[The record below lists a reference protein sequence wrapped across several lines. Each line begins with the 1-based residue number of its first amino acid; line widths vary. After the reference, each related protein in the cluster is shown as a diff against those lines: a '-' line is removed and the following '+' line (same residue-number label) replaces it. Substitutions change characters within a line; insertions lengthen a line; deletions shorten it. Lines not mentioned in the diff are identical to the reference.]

1 MVVQLYSLGADEP
14 EITNLQVVGY
24 IIERDV
30 EIGYNLAIPPAVVAD
45 INDLGLEY
53 FIPPEI
59 GSCLWSSYIQVTDFD
74 PLLVSFGAGD
84 PARYK
89 FGSMVHQ
96 LIGTVTS
103 HHYINY
109 QNQAFPRQGTLVIP
123 PTLIPIPFDESEVG
137 GPNPAFRIYN
147 TIQWG
152 STFAGVSFNLND
164 FGRENGGLIG
174 SNEVRFDL
182 APSVVAN
189 ITTMYFANIPINQT
203 YSPGTYFLNF

>member
-1 MVVQLYSLGADEP
+1 MVVQLYSAGSNDF
-14 EITNLQVVGY
+14 EILNLQVVGY

-30 EIGYNLAIPPAVVAD
+30 EIGYNLAVGPAVATD
-45 INDLGLEY
+45 IQDLGLEY
-53 FIPPEI
+53 YLAPEI
-59 GSCLWSSYIQVTDFD
+59 GSCLWSSYIQITDFD
-74 PLLVSFGAGD
+74 PLLVSFVAGD
-84 PARYK
+84 PPRYK

-123 PTLIPIPFDESEVG
+123 PTLIPVPFDESDVG
-137 GPNPAFRIYN
+137 GPTEVFRIYN

-152 STFAGVSFNLND
+152 GSFAGISYALND
-164 FGRENGGLIG
+164 FGRENGGLFG

-182 APSVVAN
+182 APSVIAN
-189 ITTMYFANIPINQT
+189 ITTAYFANVPINQS
-203 YSPGTYFLNF
+203 YSPGTIFLSF